1 MRIDVDPFSGFCFGV
16 VHAVRTAEEL
26 LNKGDEL
33 FCLGEIVHNQQE
45 VDRLK
50 AKGLV
55 FVDHETFKT
64 LQDVNVLIRA
74 HGEPPE
80 TYKIAQQNNINI
92 IDASC
97 KVVLGLQKKVK
108 RAWEEMQEK
117 NGQILIFGKKEH
129 PEVIGLCGQTDDNA
143 IIIRSVS
150 EAKQYDFKTPVR
162 LFAQTTMSIH
172 EYEKLKSY
180 IEKQLTSAGC
190 DDYKAYNSICKQV
203 SNREVHIQEF
213 AEDHDVVVFAGGK
226 NSSNAKFLF
235 SICKSV
241 NDRSYFI
248 SALEDLNCEWFKNVH
263 SIGISGATSTPQW
276 FMEQV
281 KQKIEHECI

>member
-26 LNKGDEL
+26 LDKGDEL
-33 FCLGEIVHNQQE
+33 YCLGEIVHNQQE

-55 FVDHETFKT
+55 FIDHEAFKT
-64 LQDVNVLIRA
+64 LQNVNVLIRA

-80 TYKIAQQNNINI
+80 TYQIAQQNNINI

-97 KVVLGLQKKVK
+97 KVVLGLQRKVK

-117 NGQILIFGKKEH
+117 NGQVMIFGKSEH
-129 PEVIGLCGQTDDNA
+129 PEVIGLNGQTDENA

-150 EAKQYDFKTPVR
+150 EAKQFDFKTPVR

-172 EYEKLKSY
+172 VYERLKDY
-180 IEKQLTSAGC
+180 ISELLSKNDC
-190 DDYKAYNSICKQV
+190 DDFKAYNSICKQV
-203 SNREVHIQEF
+203 SNREAHIQEF
-213 AEDHDVVVFAGGK
+213 AEEHDVIVFAGGK

-235 SICKSV
+235 SICKEA
-241 NDRSYFI
+241 NEKSYFI
-248 SALEDLNCEWFKNVH
+248 SELGDISCEWFKNID

>member
-92 IDASC
+92 ISNC
-97 KVVLGLQKKVK
+97 
-108 RAWEEMQEK
+108 
-117 NGQILIFGKKEH
+117 
-129 PEVIGLCGQTDDNA
+129 
-143 IIIRSVS
+143 RSLWMPNLFTT
-150 EAKQYDFKTPVR
+150 ANFKYTN
-162 LFAQTTMSIH
+162 F
-172 EYEKLKSY
+172 SY
-180 IEKQLTSAGC
+180 T
-190 DDYKAYNSICKQV
+190 
-203 SNREVHIQEF
+203 RE
-213 AEDHDVVVFAGGK
+213 D
-226 NSSNAKFLF
+226 
-235 SICKSV
+235 
-241 NDRSYFI
+241 
-248 SALEDLNCEWFKNVH
+248 
-263 SIGISGATSTPQW
+263 
-276 FMEQV
+276 
-281 KQKIEHECI
+281 